1 MLARAVA
8 SLARRGHHSSAAP
21 AQRIAELIARLRD
34 HKDREAIVFP
44 AHERDVLG
52 NVQPEVRWSYGEL
65 IDRARVF
72 ATGLKDMGYGP
83 GQRLGVKMYNSPE
96 LVVAMVGSALAGNDV
111 ETAKTAEDL
120 LEVEC
125 RGTLVEIGDAEMAGG
140 MIGTHEPIAVGGGD
154 LSDPIVHWDV
164 MMEAFKGQAPPDL
177 PADSPGVGYYFSS
190 PTRVATEQSLV
201 KNGADAATA
210 LKMTADDRV
219 CIAVPLTHNM
229 GFGFGLMSTW
239 HVGACAVMPALKP
252 ADVRLTD
259 EEHGRN
265 RAMNVTTTLL
275 DEKCSLALADSHVL
289 KSLPVFGYG
298 KLPAG
303 MEALRGGLTKVGS
316 GDAIGL
322 GEPKLW
328 CEVPFTTVGRKPTK

>member
-1 MLARAVA
+1 
-8 SLARRGHHSSAAP
+8 
-21 AQRIAELIARLRD
+21 
-34 HKDREAIVFP
+34 
-44 AHERDVLG
+44 
-52 NVQPEVRWSYGEL
+52 
-65 IDRARVF
+65 
-72 ATGLKDMGYGP
+72 
-83 GQRLGVKMYNSPE
+83 MYNSPE

-316 GDAIGL
+316 GDVIGL
-322 GEPKLW
+322 GDPKLW
-328 CEVPFTTVGRKPTK
+328 CEVPFTTVGGKPTK